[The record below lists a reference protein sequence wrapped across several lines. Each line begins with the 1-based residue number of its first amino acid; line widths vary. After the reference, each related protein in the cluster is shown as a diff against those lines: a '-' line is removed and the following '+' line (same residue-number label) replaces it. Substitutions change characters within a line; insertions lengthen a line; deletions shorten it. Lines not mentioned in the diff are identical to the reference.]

1 MPIKSNTDENPSGK
15 SIAVIGNY
23 LPRLCGIATF
33 TTDVVESLCAQKSVK
48 TCWAVAINDRADGY
62 DYSDKVRFEI
72 DQKRIEDYRLAA
84 EFINA
89 NQPEIVCLE
98 HEYGIFGG
106 LEGSHILSLLADLR
120 IPVVTTMH
128 TVLANPTEQQQIVT
142 KRVAECSDQ
151 IMVMSNKAAD
161 LLVTIYAVDRHKVVY
176 IPHGIPDIPFLDP
189 SYFKDKFAVSG
200 KKVLLTFGLLS
211 QNKGI
216 EFAIKALPSVVKKYP
231 DLVYIVLGA
240 THPNV
245 LAADGDAYRLYL
257 QQLVLSLKLEKH
269 VLFHNRFVSIDEL
282 CEYLSATDVYITPYC
297 NEEQICSGTLAYAM
311 GAGKPVISTPYWYA
325 QELLDQGRGVLVP
338 FKESEAIQEALMQ
351 LLGDD
356 NNRQEIRKRAYDF
369 SRNATW
375 KHVAQSYLSL
385 FDRVRQNRSTHPKPY
400 RTTLK
405 SLEHSIFNQELP
417 ELNLNHLFAMTDDT
431 GLLQHAKYIV
441 PDRTHGYCVDDN
453 SRALIVITEALPHY
467 TDNSD
472 ELLTY
477 FDRYLSFILYA
488 FNPELGFFRNFM
500 SYQRSWLDQKG
511 SEDSHGRTIWAL
523 GVAINKLNDH
533 RRVPLIS
540 NLFRQAIPVC
550 NDFTYPRAIAYC
562 LLGMAYYLKSFAGDT
577 ETKRVAEALAEK
589 LYLAF
594 KNAASEH
601 WIWPERTL
609 TYANATLPHAL
620 ILIGEELA
628 RDDIKDMGF
637 NALEWLM
644 NVQTE
649 SEHFSA
655 IGNQQWYEKSQ
666 QKSRFDQQPIEAQA
680 SVDACAAAYMV
691 THEEKWLNQ
700 AFNAFSWFL
709 GGNDLN
715 LPLYDAKSGG
725 CFDGLHS
732 SSVNQNQG
740 AESTLSWL
748 LSLTRLYSLSS
759 EKLLISPQGQSLMLS
774 DSSQ

>member
-1 MPIKSNTDENPSGK
+1 MPIKPNTDENPNYK

-33 TTDVVESLCAQKSVK
+33 TSDVVESFGAQKNVEA
-48 TCWAVAINDRADGY
+48 CWAVAINDRPEGY

-84 EFINA
+84 EFINV
-89 NQPEIVCLE
+89 NQPEIVCLQ

-106 LEGSHILSLLADLR
+106 SEGSYILNLLADLR

-128 TVLANPTEQQQIVT
+128 TVLANPSEQQQIVT
-142 KRVAECSDQ
+142 KRLAQCSDQ
-151 IMVMSNKAAD
+151 LVVMSNKAVD
-161 LLVTIYAVDRHKVVY
+161 LLVTIYEIDRRKIVY
-176 IPHGIPDIPFLDP
+176 IPHGIPDVPFLDP

-216 EFAIKALPSVVKKYP
+216 EFAIKALPSVIKKYP
-231 DLVYIVLGA
+231 ELVYIILGS

-269 VLFHNRFVSIDEL
+269 VLFHNRFVSIEEL
-282 CEYLSATDVYITPYC
+282 CEYLSAADVYITPYS
-297 NEEQICSGTLAYAM
+297 NEDQICSGTLAYAM
-311 GAGKPVISTPYWYA
+311 GTGKPVISTPYWYA
-325 QELLDQGRGVLVP
+325 QELLDHGRGVLVP

-356 NNRQEIRKRAYDF
+356 NKRQEIRKRAYDF
-369 SRNATW
+369 SRKATW
-375 KHVAQSYLSL
+375 KQVAQNYVSL
-385 FDRVRQNRSTHPKPY
+385 FDKVRQNRSTHPKPY
-400 RTTLK
+400 RTALK

-417 ELNLNHLFAMTDDT
+417 EIDLNHMLAMTDDT
-431 GLLQHAKYIV
+431 GLMQHAKYVV
-441 PDRTHGYCVDDN
+441 PDRTHGYCIDDN
-453 SRALIVITEALPHY
+453 SRALIVIAEALPHY

-477 FDRYLSFILYA
+477 FDRYLSFLLYA
-488 FNPELGFFRNFM
+488 FNSEQGHFRNFM
-500 SYQRSWLDQKG
+500 SYQRVWLDQKG

-533 RRVPLIS
+533 RRTPLMS

-550 NDFTYPRAIAYC
+550 NDFNYPRAIAYC
-562 LLGMAYYLKSFAGDT
+562 LLGMAHYLQSFAGDT
-577 ETKRVAEALAEK
+577 KTKRIAEALAEK

-594 KNAASEH
+594 KNAASAD
-601 WIWPERTL
+601 WLWPERTL

-628 RDDIKDMGF
+628 RDDIKNMGL
-637 NALEWLM
+637 NALEWMM

-655 IGNQQWYEKSQ
+655 IGNHKWYKKGQ
-666 QKSRFDQQPIEAQA
+666 HKSRFDQQPIEAQA

-691 THEEKWLNQ
+691 TREEKWLNQ

-709 GGNDLN
+709 GRNDLN

-725 CFDGLHS
+725 CFDGLHCN
-732 SSVNQNQG
+732 SVNQNQG

-748 LSLTRLYSLSS
+748 LSLTKLYSLSS
-759 EKLLISPQGQSLMLS
+759 EKSLISLQKQSLLLL
-774 DSSQ
+774 DSSK

>member
-1 MPIKSNTDENPSGK
+1 MPIKSIPDENSNGK

-33 TTDVVESLCAQKSVK
+33 TTDVVESLNEQTAVK

-62 DYSDKVRFEI
+62 DYPDDVRFEI
-72 DQKRIEDYRLAA
+72 SQKRIEDYRLAA
-84 EFINA
+84 EFINI
-89 NQPEIVCLE
+89 NQPDIVCLE

-106 LEGSHILSLLADLR
+106 SEGSYILNLLADLT

-128 TVLANPTEQQQIVT
+128 TVLANPSEQQQIVT
-142 KRVAECSDQ
+142 KRLVEYSDQ
-151 IMVMSNKAAD
+151 IIVMSNKAVD
-161 LLVTIYAVDRHKVVY
+161 LLEAVYAVDRSKIAY
-176 IPHGIPDIPFLDP
+176 IPHGIPDVPFLDP
-189 SYFKDKFAVSG
+189 NYFKDKFGVAG

-216 EFAIKALPSVVKKYP
+216 EYAIKALPSVVKKHP
-231 DLVYIVLGA
+231 ELVYIVLGA

-245 LAADGDAYRLYL
+245 IASDGDAYRLYL

-269 VLFHNRFVSIDEL
+269 VLFHNRFVSIEEL
-282 CEYLSATDVYITPYC
+282 CEYLTAADVYITPYC
-297 NEEQICSGTLAYAM
+297 NEDQICSGTLAYAM
-311 GAGKPVISTPYWYA
+311 GAGKPVISTAYWYA
-325 QELLDQGRGVLVP
+325 QELLGQGRGVLVP
-338 FKESEAIQEALMQ
+338 FKESEAIQEALLQ

-356 NNRQEIRKRAYDF
+356 NKRHDIRKRAYDF

-375 KHVAQSYLSL
+375 NNVAQSYLSL
-385 FDRVRQNRSTHPKPY
+385 FDKVNQNRSTHPKPY
-400 RTTLK
+400 RTVLK

-417 ELNLNHLFAMTDDT
+417 DINLNHMLAMTDDT
-431 GLLQHAKYIV
+431 GLLQHAKYVV

-453 SRALIVITEALPHY
+453 ARALIVIAEALPHY

-477 FDRYLSFILYA
+477 FDRYLSFLLHA
-488 FNPELGFFRNFM
+488 FNPELGYFRNFM
-500 SYQRSWLDQKG
+500 SYQRVWLDQKG
-511 SEDSHGRTIWAL
+511 TEDSHGRAIWGL
-523 GVAINKLNDH
+523 GVAINKLKDH
-533 RRVPLIS
+533 RRIPLMS
-540 NLFRQAIPVC
+540 NLFRHALPVC

-562 LLGMAYYLKSFAGDT
+562 LLGMAHYLKSFAGDS

-589 LYLAF
+589 LYRGF
-594 KNAASEH
+594 KNSASAN

-620 ILIGEELA
+620 ILIGEELE
-628 RDDIKDMGF
+628 RNEIKDMGLS
-637 NALEWLM
+637 ALEWLM
-644 NVQTE
+644 DVQTE

-655 IGNQQWYEKSQ
+655 IGNQQWFEKGK

-691 THEEKWLNQ
+691 TRDEKWLNK

-709 GGNDLN
+709 GRNDLN

-759 EKLLISPQGQSLMLS
+759 EKSLLNLQKQSLLS
-774 DSSQ
+774 SGSSK